1 MSNLKTASNSN
12 LSSDDDVDFERPPC
26 MSCTDCVVRGWRCTT
41 TPAGEKDFL
50 PKVRLCPIYCR
61 NFRAPAVLP
70 AAPPTQLL
78 LRGATQR
85 LVPARRD
92 PQNPVTIPSAVSHP
106 VLPGNAPPGGSRSL
120 NASSCHAASVEQ
132 YNRVL
137 ALVLTGKGIEEAV

>member
-1 MSNLKTASNSN
+1 MTMWILRDLPVCPVPTVLLEDGGA
-12 LSSDDDVDFERPPC
+12 LL
-26 MSCTDCVVRGWRCTT
+26 
-41 TPAGEKDFL
+41 PAGEKDFL
-50 PKVRLCPIYCR
+50 PKVRLCPIHCR

-106 VLPGNAPPGGSRSL
+106 VLPGNAPPGG
-120 NASSCHAASVEQ
+120 HAH
-132 YNRVL
+132 
-137 ALVLTGKGIEEAV
+137 